1 MATLALT
8 KEGFTDKIFDFEN
21 ETEWKFKGPLPAI
34 IDFYA
39 DWCGPC
45 RSIAPT
51 LEALSNEYKG
61 KIDIYKIDTEKETE
75 LSAMFGI
82 QSIPMFL
89 FIPIKGS
96 PMVQTGALPK
106 SAFKQIIEEKLLTTG
121 WNEKIATTE

>member
-1 MATLALT
+1 MPTQFLT
-8 KEGFTDKIFDFEN
+8 KQGFTEKIFDFEK
-21 ETEWKFKGPLPAI
+21 EEQWKFRGNLPAI

-45 RSIAPT
+45 RSVAPT
-51 LEALSNEYKG
+51 LEALSDEYKG
-61 KIDIYKIDTEKETE
+61 KIDIYKIDTEKESE

-89 FIPIKGS
+89 FIPKEGN

-106 SAFKQIIEEKLLTTG
+106 SAFKQIIEEKLLINN
-121 WNEKIATTE
+121 W